1 MESRKYLSARGLGT
15 LLLICATSPQINMA
29 QIVSGEIDTVTVVI
43 DPSES
48 QAIARAA
55 QARFER

>member
-1 MESRKYLSARGLGT
+1 
-15 LLLICATSPQINMA
+15 MA